1 MVEVIFILI
10 MPKIEDGL
18 AVFGISIAYVQV
30 LLIEAA
36 IPNLYGIF
44 VCSVEGLADII
55 TIIVVGNVTTV

>member
-1 MVEVIFILI
+1 